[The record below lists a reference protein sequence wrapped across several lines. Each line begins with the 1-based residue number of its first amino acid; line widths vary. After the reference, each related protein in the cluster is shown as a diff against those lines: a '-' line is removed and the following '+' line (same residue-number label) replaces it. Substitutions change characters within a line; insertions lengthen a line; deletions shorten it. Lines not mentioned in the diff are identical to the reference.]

1 MVPPCFTAPLRAWP
15 CVPGWT
21 RPPRG
26 NGRTRRGLGGVPL
39 HPHSSEAIFHPVLTC
54 PVPSFGLSVRRRR
67 GVLSSSRLFA
77 FCQRGT
83 RPLVPIIIRKN
94 SGFVNRGRE
103 QRNQK
108 RWNSVNGK
116 AQCLVTPFRGS
127 LSHFL
132 FGTIMQL
139 PHTCQSD
146 SCAVLCRRVSY
157 SANCFTKIRLCAC
170 FLKLTDYL
178 TAMKSASF
186 SILSRFR
193 LNEG

>member
-83 RPLVPIIIRKN
+83 RPPCSYYN
-94 SGFVNRGRE
+94 T
-103 QRNQK
+103 QK
-108 RWNSVNGK
+108 RRVCQPGRGTKKSKMLVAAVWYRTQRPVQCQSGK
-116 AQCLVTPFRGS
+116 TKGAIKQKSGGTSKGS
-127 LSHFL
+127 LALLSCP
-132 FGTIMQL
+132 QA
-139 PHTCQSD
+139 D
-146 SCAVLCRRVSY
+146 SNRRPF
-157 SANCFTKIRLCAC
+157 A
-170 FLKLTDYL
+170 
-178 TAMKSASF
+178 
-186 SILSRFR
+186 
-193 LNEG
+193 

>member
-83 RPLVPIIIRKN
+83 RPPCSYYNTQKQRVCQPGQGTKK
-94 SGFVNRGRE
+94 SKKME
-103 QRNQK
+103 QCE
-108 RWNSVNGK
+108 W
-116 AQCLVTPFRGS
+116 
-127 LSHFL
+127 
-132 FGTIMQL
+132 
-139 PHTCQSD
+139 
-146 SCAVLCRRVSY
+146 
-157 SANCFTKIRLCAC
+157 
-170 FLKLTDYL
+170 
-178 TAMKSASF
+178 KSAVSCNPFSGKSISF
-186 SILSRFR
+186 FIWNRFVTASYMSIGQLCCFVS
-193 LNEG
+193 

>member
-26 NGRTRRGLGGVPL
+26 NGRTRQGLGGVPL
-39 HPHSSEAIFHPVLTC
+39 HPHSSEAIFHPVLAC

-108 RWNSVNGK
+108 RWNSTNGK
-116 AQCLVTPFRGS
+116 TQCLVNPFSGKSISFFIWNRFATASYMSIG
-127 LSHFL
+127 
-132 FGTIMQL
+132 QL
-139 PHTCQSD
+139 C
-146 SCAVLCRRVSY
+146 CFVS
-157 SANCFTKIRLCAC
+157 
-170 FLKLTDYL
+170 
-178 TAMKSASF
+178 
-186 SILSRFR
+186 
-193 LNEG
+193 

>member
-21 RPPRG
+21 RPLRG

-83 RPLVPIIIRKN
+83 RPPCSYYN
-94 SGFVNRGRE
+94 T
-103 QRNQK
+103 QK
-108 RWNSVNGK
+108 RRVCQPGQGTKKSKKMEQYEWKNAVSCKKRGLISHKIRFFLLFQFMAPALVNICSTCAASRRCSG
-116 AQCLVTPFRGS
+116 ASSRGS
-127 LSHFL
+127 VASR
-132 FGTIMQL
+132 
-139 PHTCQSD
+139 
-146 SCAVLCRRVSY
+146 AAA
-157 SANCFTKIRLCAC
+157 SAWA
-170 FLKLTDYL
+170 
-178 TAMKSASF
+178 A
-186 SILSRFR
+186 
-193 LNEG
+193 